1 MLLRILINGA
11 NAFVI
16 ALEIGRKRRTE
27 HAVLG
32 ANETCRLW
40 SSNYAA
46 GGAAFIEDYIFFSLE
61 MCKKLQEEKKILAG
75 GPMSGTIGMAMILQA
90 DSAQE
95 LDELI
100 ENLPI
105 WPRMETTV
113 IPLTSFEGRMA
124 AVRPRLE
131 RLKAK
136 LQTV

>member
-1 MLLRILINGA
+1 MQYLVQMKLAVYGRPTTPQEGA
-11 NAFVI
+11 
-16 ALEIGRKRRTE
+16 T
-27 HAVLG
+27 
-32 ANETCRLW
+32 
-40 SSNYAA
+40 
-46 GGAAFIEDYIFFSLE
+46 FIEDYIFPSLE

-75 GPMSGTIGMAMILQA
+75 GPMSGTIGIAMILQA

-113 IPLTSFEGRMA
+113 TPLTTFDGRIVA
-124 AVRPRLE
+124 IRPGLE

>member
-1 MLLRILINGA
+1 MSLKSDGKGERNTQYLVQMKLAVYGRPTTPQEGA
-11 NAFVI
+11 
-16 ALEIGRKRRTE
+16 T
-27 HAVLG
+27 
-32 ANETCRLW
+32 
-40 SSNYAA
+40 
-46 GGAAFIEDYIFFSLE
+46 FIEDYIFPSLE

-75 GPMSGTIGMAMILQA
+75 GPMSGTIGIAMILQA

-113 IPLTSFEGRMA
+113 TPLTTFDGRIVA
-124 AVRPRLE
+124 IRPRLE

>member
-1 MLLRILINGA
+1 MQYLVQMELAVYRRPTTPQEGA
-11 NAFVI
+11 
-16 ALEIGRKRRTE
+16 T
-27 HAVLG
+27 
-32 ANETCRLW
+32 
-40 SSNYAA
+40 
-46 GGAAFIEDYIFFSLE
+46 FIEDYIFPSLE

-75 GPMSGTIGMAMILQA
+75 GPMSGTIGIAMILQA

-113 IPLTSFEGRMA
+113 TPLTTFDGRIVA
-124 AVRPRLE
+124 IRPGLE